1 MYVYPFIDQEWVIEN
16 IDHVMKE
23 FLTIHPEFRIQNW
36 DENYE
41 TKSAS
46 MSAKSRHKKN
56 MMENMDTM
64 IYRPIYHIAKNS
76 YDRKHGEENKALHG
90 KIKRFYNEWKEC
102 EKHLSSWKSNYESMK
117 SSYEKVKKNLEEE
130 FGRKSYEYQVA
141 FSGSQGF

>member
-76 YDRKHGEENKALHG
+76 YDRKHSEENKALHD

-102 EKHLSSWKSNYESMK
+102 EKHLRCWKSNYESMK
-117 SSYEKVKKNLEEE
+117 SSYEKVRKNLEEE

-141 FSGSQGF
+141 LS

>member
-23 FLTIHPEFRIQNW
+23 FLTIHPEFRGTDN
-36 DENYE
+36 
-41 TKSAS
+41 AS

-76 YDRKHGEENKALHG
+76 YDRKHSEENKALHD

-141 FSGSQGF
+141 LP

>member
-23 FLTIHPEFRIQNW
+23 FLTIHPEFRGTDN
-36 DENYE
+36 
-41 TKSAS
+41 AS
-46 MSAKSRHKKN
+46 TSAKSRHKKN
-56 MMENMDTM
+56 MMKNMDTM

-76 YDRKHGEENKALHG
+76 YDRKHSEENKALHG

-117 SSYEKVKKNLEEE
+117 SSYEKVRKNLEEE
-130 FGRKSYEYQVA
+130 FGSKSYEYQVA